1 MYDVF
6 ISFKNTDE
14 NGVRTEDSYIAEQL
28 YESFKSQG
36 FKVFYSNKVLNEV
49 GAAAYKNAIE
59 EALEE
64 SKVLVQI
71 ASKLD
76 FLISQWVSYER
87 ESFHND
93 ILSGRKTNAC
103 IVPFM
108 KNISG
113 LDVPRSLR
121 NYQTFQI
128 GINSNGEVVDFVRKF
143 LKTEDKK
150 ESFALHHEEVS
161 LSTGK
166 HLSSYKAEIKSELKR
181 LKIQA
186 LNTRE
191 PDNNAIKYVLDHMP
205 PKENINILDMG
216 CAYGFVTKDRFSKI
230 PGAKVIGVDRSE
242 KLIEYA
248 KENSMF
254 ENSSYYVLD
263 LENEEMMDNLEEI
276 MEKENIEKFD
286 IIFASLVIHHLKNPN
301 KLLRN
306 VRRILANDGYIIIR
320 GSDDGSMVTF
330 NDDGLIQKVID
341 LHLSCDGI
349 SDRLNGRKIY
359 SQLVSSGYKNVKM
372 INWVKEIS
380 GMDLDERYE
389 IFVERFSYRRNYIKT
404 LCDKD
409 PYNSANIKKLEEMD
423 FLLSELENKFAEDS
437 FWYSEIDFV
446 GVAQKKIKLNLQ
458 VKFFLF
464 TKLLQFSNI

>member
-1 MYDVF
+1 MYDIF
-6 ISFKNTDE
+6 ISFKNLDE
-14 NGVRTEDSYIAEQL
+14 NGARTEDSYLAEAL
-28 YESFKSQG
+28 YDLLKNQG
-36 FKVFYSNKVLNEV
+36 MNVFYSNKVLNEV
-49 GAAAYKNAIE
+49 GAASYKNTIE
-59 EALEE
+59 DALENSRVLIAIGTKLE
-64 SKVLVQI
+64 YVLSK
-71 ASKLD
+71 
-76 FLISQWVSYER
+76 WVSYER

-93 ILSGRKTNAC
+93 ILSGRKNNAC
-103 IVPFM
+103 IVPFI

-113 LDVPRSLR
+113 IDIPRSLR

-128 GINSNGEVVDFVRKF
+128 DINSNGEVVDFIKNF
-143 LKTEDKK
+143 LKQADKK
-150 ESFALHHEEVS
+150 ESFSIHHEEVS

-166 HLSSYKAEIKSELKR
+166 HLSSYKAELKSELKR

-191 PDNNAIKYVLDHMP
+191 PDNNAIKYVLEHMP
-205 PKENINILDMG
+205 SKDKINILDMG

-230 PGAKVIGVDRSE
+230 TNAKVVGVDRSE

-254 ENSSYYVLD
+254 DNCSYYVLD
-263 LENEEMMDNLEEI
+263 LENEEMMDSLEEI
-276 MEKENIEKFD
+276 MEQENVEKFD

-306 VRRILANDGYIIIR
+306 VRRILSNDGFIIIR

-330 NDDGLIQKVID
+330 NDDGLIKKVID

-359 SQLVSSGYKNVKM
+359 SQLVASGYKNVKM
-372 INWVKEIS
+372 INWIKEIS
-380 GMDLDERYE
+380 GMDLDDRYE

-409 PYNSANIKKLEEMD
+409 PYDQANAKKLEEMD
-423 FLLSELENKFAEDS
+423 FLLSELENKFAEES
-437 FWYSEIDFV
+437 FWYSETDFV
-446 GVAQKKIKLNLQ
+446 GVAQKK
-458 VKFFLF
+458 
-464 TKLLQFSNI
+464 

>member
-14 NGVRTEDSYIAEQL
+14 NGERTEDSFIAEQV
-28 YESFKSQG
+28 YDCFKAQG
-36 FKVFYSNKVLNEV
+36 FNVFYSNKVLNEV

-59 EALEE
+59 EALEKSRVMVCIATKVDHLL
-64 SKVLVQI
+64 SK
-71 ASKLD
+71 
-76 FLISQWVSYER
+76 WVSYER

-93 ILSGRKTNAC
+93 ILSGRKNNAC
-103 IVPFM
+103 IVPFL

-128 GINSNGEVVDFVRKF
+128 GVSSVGEVVDFVKKF
-143 LKTEDKK
+143 LRTEEKKRTFSYDK
-150 ESFALHHEEVS
+150 EEIS

-166 HLSSYKAEIKSELKR
+166 HLSSYRAEIKSELKR

-186 LNTRE
+186 INTRE
-191 PDNNAIKYVLDHMP
+191 PDNNAIKYVLEHMP
-205 PKENINILDMG
+205 EKEQINILDMG

-230 PGAKVIGVDRSE
+230 ANAKVIGVDRSE
-242 KLIEYA
+242 KLIDYA
-248 KENSMF
+248 KENSAF
-254 ENSSYYVLD
+254 NNASYHVLD
-263 LENEEMMDNLEEI
+263 LEDEDMMDNLADI
-276 MEKENIEKFD
+276 MEKEGVEKFD

-306 VRRILANDGYIIIR
+306 VRRVLANDGYVIIR
-320 GSDDGSMVTF
+320 GSDDGSTVAI
-330 NDDGLIQKVID
+330 NDDGLVQKVID

-359 SQLVSSGYKNVKM
+359 AQLISSGYKNIKM

-389 IFVERFSYRRNYIKT
+389 IFVERFSYRRNYINT
-404 LCDKD
+404 MCEKD
-409 PYNSANIKKLEEMD
+409 PYNTANLKKLEEMD
-423 FLLSELENKFAEDS
+423 FLLSELENKFAEES
-437 FWYSEIDFV
+437 FWYYEVDFV
-446 GVAQKKIKLNLQ
+446 GVAQKK
-458 VKFFLF
+458 
-464 TKLLQFSNI
+464 